1 MIRWWFVSDTDID
14 EIPTPLNTLSVLFSV
29 DMDGIRKDKKIGT
42 LFKINTITQ
51 GQVGK
56 QIFTS
61 WNRPIQRES
70 LDWEELV

>member
-1 MIRWWFVSDTDID
+1 MIRWWFVCDTDID
-14 EIPTPLNTLSVLFSV
+14 VIPTPLNTLSVLFSV
-29 DMDGIRKDKKIGT
+29 DMEGIRKDRKIGT

-51 GQVGK
+51 GQVEK
-56 QIFTS
+56 WILTT